1 MSEKC
6 KSLSQLW
13 LVLPITPQIFGVIT
27 MIADLSPSD
36 RSKYACA
43 LHASK
48 LVESGMKVGLG
59 TGSTAYWL
67 VHHLAERVRNEDLK
81 FVGVPTS
88 AQTRDQADAQGI
100 KLISMDDAGRLDIT
114 IDGADEFDQSMNLI
128 KGGGGA
134 HLQEKIVAFGSDLMV
149 VIADESKK
157 VEKLGRFPLPVEVL
171 KFGSASSQ
179 MKIEELLI
187 AKKFKDFD
195 VKMRI
200 KDEKPFITDEGNYI
214 FDLKLNEIE
223 DPKELCGDLNII
235 PGVVENGLFIDVC
248 SAVVVGYS
256 DGRAEISWKK
266 DIA

>member
-1 MSEKC
+1 
-6 KSLSQLW
+6 
-13 LVLPITPQIFGVIT
+13 

-81 FVGVPTS
+81 FVGIPTS
-88 AQTRDQADAQGI
+88 TRTRDQAHAEGI
-100 KLISMDDAGRLDIT
+100 RLISMDDAGRLDIT

-157 VEKLGRFPLPVEVL
+157 VKKLGKFPLPVEVL

-187 AKKFKDFD
+187 ARKYKDFD
-195 VKMRI
+195 VKMRM

-214 FDLKLNEIE
+214 FDLKLNEID
-223 DPKELCGDLNII
+223 DPRGLCGDLNII
-235 PGVVENGLFIDVC
+235 PGGVENGLFVDI
-248 SAVVVGYS
+248 SGAGIVGHS
-256 DGRAEISWKK
+256 DGTAQISWEIRHCVTSCKENL
-266 DIA
+266 IA

>member
-1 MSEKC
+1 
-6 KSLSQLW
+6 
-13 LVLPITPQIFGVIT
+13 

-43 LHASK
+43 LQASK

-88 AQTRDQADAQGI
+88 TRTRNQAHAEGI

-134 HLQEKIVAFGSDLMV
+134 HLQEKIVAFGSDLMI

-157 VEKLGRFPLPVEVL
+157 VKKLGKFPLPVEVL
-171 KFGSASSQ
+171 KFGSTSSQ
-179 MKIEELLI
+179 MKIEELL
-187 AKKFKDFD
+187 KTREYKGFG
-195 VKMRI
+195 VTMRMEG
-200 KDEKPFITDEGNYI
+200 EKPFITDEGNYI
-214 FDLKLNEIE
+214 FDLKLNEI
-223 DPKELCGDLNII
+223 
-235 PGVVENGLFIDVC
+235 
-248 SAVVVGYS
+248 
-256 DGRAEISWKK
+256 
-266 DIA
+266 